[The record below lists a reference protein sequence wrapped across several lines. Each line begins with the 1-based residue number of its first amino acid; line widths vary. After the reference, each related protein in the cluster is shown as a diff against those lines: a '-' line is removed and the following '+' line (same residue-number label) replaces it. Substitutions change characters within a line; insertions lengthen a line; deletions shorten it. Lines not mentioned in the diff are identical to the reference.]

1 VRRVSDNKI
10 IKTDKDLEQE
20 QSEKIMQTVARKT
33 AYFRANPHR
42 FCSEYLDIKL
52 KLFQKILL
60 FMINI
65 STNFMYIAARGQ
77 GKSFLI
83 AIFCVVRCILY
94 PGTRICLASKARKQA
109 TEILEKITAILMPN
123 SENLRNEIKDTVIN
137 QATAHIEFYNG
148 SKIIVITA
156 NDNARSNRANIL
168 VVDEFRLV
176 DKDII
181 DKVLRKFLTAPRQP
195 DYLTKPEYSH
205 LQERNKEMYL
215 SSAWFQ
221 SHWSFEKLKSYAANL
236 INEKRR
242 YFVCGLPYQ
251 LSIKENLLMRDQIE
265 DEMSETDF
273 SQLAFEIEMGCMWFS
288 DSDGSLYSY
297 DNISKSR
304 KIRFGIYPPSL
315 ANKLNDKRIKV
326 QPRLENEKRILSLD
340 IALMGSGKG
349 KKNDASSIFINQL
362 VQVQNHSDRFTNN
375 IIYTENHEGILTEQ
389 LALLTRR
396 LFHEFECTDLV
407 IDCKGVGHGV
417 LEAIQKD
424 IYDSESGETYEALN
438 VRNNDE
444 WAARCLVPNAPKVIW
459 AINNQTAKFNS
470 DCALGLLEAFRQG
483 KIRLLVSEYSAD
495 EELSE
500 LKGYINLP
508 LEDKLKFLAPYTHTG
523 LLINELIGLDYEA
536 KDGIVRVKEKS
547 GERKDRYS
555 SLSYNIWVSRQLE
568 AELKKP
574 KKAFDP
580 AKILSLGRKASPYKK

>member
-1 VRRVSDNKI
+1 
-10 IKTDKDLEQE
+10 
-20 QSEKIMQTVARKT
+20 
-33 AYFRANPHR
+33 
-42 FCSEYLDIKL
+42 
-52 KLFQKILL
+52 
-60 FMINI
+60 
-65 STNFMYIAARGQ
+65 
-77 GKSFLI
+77 
-83 AIFCVVRCILY
+83 
-94 PGTRICLASKARKQA
+94 
-109 TEILEKITAILMPN
+109 MPN
-123 SENLRNEIKDTVIN
+123 SENLRSEISEVIMN

-148 SKIIVITA
+148 SKIVVVTA
-156 NDNARSNRANIL
+156 NDNARSNRSNIL

-176 DKDII
+176 DLDII
-181 DKVLRKFLTAPRQP
+181 NKVLRKFLTAPRQP
-195 DYLTKPEYSH
+195 KYLEKPEYSH

-215 SSAWFQ
+215 SSAWFT

-236 INEKRR
+236 ISDARK

-251 LSIKENLLMRDQIE
+251 LSIKENLLMREQIE
-265 DEMSETDF
+265 DEMSESDF
-273 SQLAFEIEMGCMWFS
+273 SALAFEIEMGAIWFS

-304 KIRFGIYPPSL
+304 KIRYGTYPPSL
-315 ANKLNDKRIKV
+315 ASKLNDKRIKV

-389 LALLTRR
+389 LALITRR

-417 LEAIQKD
+417 LEALQKD

-444 WAARCLVPNAPKVIW
+444 WAARCLVANAPKVVW

-500 LKGYINLP
+500 LKGYTNLP
-508 LEDKLKFLAPYTHTG
+508 LEDKLKLLAPYTHTG

-574 KKAFDP
+574 KSKFDP
-580 AKILSLGRKASPYKK
+580 ARILSFGRKGNPYKK